1 MNTNLDFE
9 KIYEV
14 AKTLYKNV
22 HVKKTGDGI
31 SIEQM
36 VKDCCRDS
44 FFIRIDLIGRV
55 VTYDRKANK
64 SDLEKLNKIFSG
76 YDGLLTI
83 INN

>member
-44 FFIRIDLIGRV
+44 FFIRIDLIERV

-64 SDLEKLNKIFSG
+64 SDREKLNKIFSG